1 MVDVDL
7 VHVDEFCH
15 CHLLFKRP
23 ILDCLRAKLVH
34 DVQVHSSSRPCD
46 ARSRLRQYVNGFF
59 FNRGQLDKSRLWCW
73 LPGENRVPLTFSLWF
88 SDHKMLAYA
97 PISDTPKSHIVGYS
111 IYPIVS
117 HSQHIPVI
125 SFSLSAQTSVRTS
138 RRMCT
143 EPTLTKSE
151 SVRLG
156 WRNQRTAVEGQK
168 PQSQARSNSLQ
179 CHLRRVAE
187 KFSN

>member
-1 MVDVDL
+1 
-7 VHVDEFCH
+7 
-15 CHLLFKRP
+15 
-23 ILDCLRAKLVH
+23 
-34 DVQVHSSSRPCD
+34 
-46 ARSRLRQYVNGFF
+46 
-59 FNRGQLDKSRLWCW
+59 
-73 LPGENRVPLTFSLWF
+73 
-88 SDHKMLAYA
+88 MLAYA
-97 PISDTPKSHIVGYS
+97 PISDTPKSHNIVGYS
-111 IYPIVS
+111 IYPIIS

-125 SFSLSAQTSVRTS
+125 SFSLSAKTSVRTS

-168 PQSQARSNSLQ
+168 PQSQARSNTLQ
-179 CHLRRVAE
+179 CHLRPVAG